1 MSLTQYKI
9 NLTEDL
15 ISELT
20 DVNSDDP
27 EGGII
32 VKAVKTDGSGETLDI
47 NIINT
52 GNIDLTV
59 RTDDATADPS
69 NMEPTEDEIGNINPE
84 EQAAMDAVKQEIVAG
99 ENAFESR
106 GFKSKNT
113 ISSFDEFLKS

>member
-84 EQAAMDAVKQEIVAG
+84 EQAAMDAVKQEIAAG